1 MSTTIT
7 DTFPSDP
14 PATQEATPDGSTTFR
29 RILVNTLLAN
39 VTSTYLS
46 FAMTFWV
53 YLETRSV
60 LAASLLSGVSMLV
73 GAMSGTFLG
82 AFVDGHRKKASMQV
96 STVVTLAAFATA
108 GFVFFAVP
116 AGQVADWTGVW
127 FWAFSG
133 LVLVGGI
140 AGQLR
145 GIALST
151 TVTLLVPEDRRD
163 KANGM
168 VGTVIG
174 IGHMI
179 TSVFSGLSVG
189 LIGMG
194 GTVAVAIVLTVVV
207 LAHLLPIRIDE
218 PPVHRSVDSVRSG
231 PRTAW
236 LTLRSVPGLLPLVF
250 FTTFNNLVMGVYM
263 TLMDPYGLTLF
274 SVEAW
279 GLVLAVVSVGFIAGG
294 ALVSRFGLG
303 RNPVRTLLLINV
315 AIALIGLSSALRD
328 SQGLLVAAMF
338 GFMLA
343 VPIAEA
349 AEQTILQRLVPFE
362 KQGRVFG
369 FAQSIETASTPV
381 AAFVV
386 GPLAQFLLIP
396 FMATDAGRSS
406 FGWLLGDGQARGI
419 ALTFVVASS
428 VMLVVVLLAFSSK
441 AYRRLTQSYDG
452 AAPAEEPVAAQV
464 LAA

>member
-14 PATQEATPDGSTTFR
+14 PATQEATPDGSSTFR

-82 AFVDGHRKKASMQV
+82 AFVDGHRKKVSMQV

-116 AGQVADWTGVW
+116 SGQVADWTGVW

-207 LAHLLPIRIDE
+207 LAHLLPIHIDE

-452 AAPAEEPVAAQV
+452 AAPAEVPVAAQV

>member
-7 DTFPSDP
+7 DTFPSEP
-14 PATQEATPDGSTTFR
+14 PATTDGSSTFR

-73 GAMSGTFLG
+73 GAVSGTFLG
-82 AFVDGHRKKASMQV
+82 AFVDSHRKKASMQV

-116 AGQVADWTGVW
+116 ARQVADWTGIW
-127 FWAFSG
+127 FWAFAG

-218 PPVHRSVDSVRSG
+218 PPVRRSVDSVRSG

-315 AIALIGLSSALRD
+315 AIALIGMSSALRD

-369 FAQSIETASTPV
+369 FAQSIETASTPL

-396 FMATDAGRSS
+396 FMATDSGRSS

-441 AYRRLTQSYDG
+441 AYRRLTHSYDG
-452 AAPAEEPVAAQV
+452 AAPAEEPVAAQ
-464 LAA
+464 LQPA

>member
-1 MSTTIT
+1 MSTTIVT
-7 DTFPSDP
+7 DTIPTEVL
-14 PATQEATPDGSTTFR
+14 PATTPDGSSTFR

-73 GAMSGTFLG
+73 GAVSGTFLG
-82 AFVDGHRKKASMQV
+82 AFVDGHRKKVSMQV

-108 GFVFFAVP
+108 GSVFFAVP
-116 AGQVADWTGVW
+116 DGQVADWTGIW

-133 LVLVGGI
+133 LVLVGGV

-218 PPVHRSVDSVRSG
+218 PPVHRSVDGVRSG

-349 AEQTILQRLVPFE
+349 AEQTILQRHVPFE

-406 FGWLLGDGQARGI
+406 FGWLLGDGRARGI

-452 AAPAEEPVAAQV
+452 AAPVEAPAAV
-464 LAA
+464 LQAA

>member
-1 MSTTIT
+1 
-7 DTFPSDP
+7 
-14 PATQEATPDGSTTFR
+14 
-29 RILVNTLLAN
+29 
-39 VTSTYLS
+39 
-46 FAMTFWV
+46 
-53 YLETRSV
+53 
-60 LAASLLSGVSMLV
+60 
-73 GAMSGTFLG
+73 
-82 AFVDGHRKKASMQV
+82 
-96 STVVTLAAFATA
+96 
-108 GFVFFAVP
+108 
-116 AGQVADWTGVW
+116 
-127 FWAFSG
+127 
-133 LVLVGGI
+133 
-140 AGQLR
+140 
-145 GIALST
+145 
-151 TVTLLVPEDRRD
+151 
-163 KANGM
+163 
-168 VGTVIG
+168 
-174 IGHMI
+174 MI

-207 LAHLLPIRIDE
+207 LLHLLPIRIDE

-369 FAQSIETASTPV
+369 FAQSIETASTPL

-452 AAPAEEPVAAQV
+452 ASPAVEPATAQ
-464 LAA
+464 LQPA